1 MFDRGFLLTMQAIR
15 RQLAAMPHDLYLI
28 RLVHSRTHRALTGK
42 RLWTA
47 DQLLTPATIGFLR
60 ARNREGFDVY
70 MHPDAWDQ
78 NAGFVLVDLDRA
90 DRSVLDR
97 MRRNG
102 HHPCLVLQTSPG
114 HLQAWI
120 QVAIAALQPCIAT
133 AVARQLARDYGGDP
147 GSADWRHMGRLAGF
161 TNQKPIR
168 RNHRGDAPWVKIVHA
183 QAGLAPN
190 ADALVKSAW
199 HLGRPDGLSAATAQ
213 PSRWRR
219 LPSLEARGAAALY
232 HHCLKRW
239 RITERFGP
247 PDWSVV
253 DLWVA
258 RHLLSQGVP
267 ASQVQLILQIGS
279 PQFPRRHGNPDDYLR
294 RTVARAAFPPTGGPV

>member
-28 RLVHSRTHRALTGK
+28 RLVHSRSHRALTGK

-47 DQLLTPATIGFLR
+47 DQLLTPATIRFLR
-60 ARNREGFDVY
+60 ARNCEGFDVY
-70 MHPDAWDQ
+70 MHPDGWDQ
-78 NAGFVLVDLDRA
+78 NAGFILVDLDRA
-90 DRSVLDR
+90 DRSVLDL

-102 HHPCLVLQTSPG
+102 HPPCLVLQTSPG

-120 QVAIAALQPCIAT
+120 QVAIAALEPCIAT

-147 GSADWRHMGRLAGF
+147 SSADWRHMGRLAGF

-190 ADALVKSAW
+190 ADALVKSALP
-199 HLGRPDGLSAATAQ
+199 LGRPDGLSPATSQ
-213 PSRWRR
+213 PGRGRGW
-219 LPSLEARGAAALY
+219 PSIDARGAAALY
-232 HHCLKRW
+232 HDGLKRW

-247 PDWSVV
+247 PDWSIV

-267 ASQVQLILQIGS
+267 PSRVQLILQIGS

>member
-70 MHPDAWDQ
+70 LHPDAWDQ
-78 NAGFVLVDLDRA
+78 NAGFILVDLDRA

-120 QVAIAALQPCIAT
+120 QVAIAALEPCIAT
-133 AVARQLARDYGGDP
+133 AIARQLARDYGGDP
-147 GSADWRHMGRLAGF
+147 GSADWRHLGRLAGF
-161 TNQKPIR
+161 TNQKPLR

-183 QAGLAPN
+183 QAGLAPH
-190 ADALVKSAW
+190 ADALVKSA
-199 HLGRPDGLSAATAQ
+199 LRGLSAATAQ
-213 PSRWRR
+213 PGRGPR
-219 LPSLEARGAAALY
+219 LPSIDARGAAALY
-232 HHCLKRW
+232 HDCLKQW

-247 PDWSVV
+247 PDWSIV

-267 ASQVQLILQIGS
+267 PSQVQLILQIGS

>member
-1 MFDRGFLLTMQAIR
+1 MFDRGFLLTMRAIR

-28 RLVHSRTHRALTGK
+28 RLVHNRTHRAFPGK

-60 ARNREGFDVY
+60 ARNCEGFDVY

-78 NAGFVLVDLDRA
+78 NAGFILVDLDRT

-120 QVAIAALQPCIAT
+120 QVAIAALEPCIAT
-133 AVARQLARDYGGDP
+133 AVARQLARTYGGDP

-168 RNHRGDAPWVKIVHA
+168 RNRGGDAPWVKIVHS

-190 ADALVKSAW
+190 ADALVKSAL
-199 HLGRPDGLSAATAQ
+199 HGLSAATVQ
-213 PSRWRR
+213 PGRWRS
-219 LPSLEARGAAALY
+219 LPSIDARGAAALY
-232 HHCLKRW
+232 HACLKRW

-294 RTVARAAFPPTGGPV
+294 RTVARAAFPPAGGPV